1 MWIFCDSWQFPVK
14 RIFHHI
20 LSLFISYMTF
30 NFHHADTFENERKNS
45 PVEDSRL
52 FKHISKVDVSI
63 EKVGIKCDGL
73 LKMMNRKPDLTLCVK
88 HTAEIAPGDSEVR
101 TSLDCFKI
109 ARLNDDGEEIRILE
123 NDGKHLQDG
132 SESLEQWSE

>member
-1 MWIFCDSWQFPVK
+1 
-14 RIFHHI
+14 
-20 LSLFISYMTF
+20 MTF

-73 LKMMNRKPDLTLCVK
+73 LEMMNRQPDLTLCVK
-88 HTAEIAPGDSEVR
+88 HTAEIAPGDCEVR

-132 SESLEQWSE
+132 SESLEQ